1 MSDIDAL
8 LNALNT
14 AQDAGEDCVLATV
27 VKVEGSAYRRT
38 GARML
43 VSRLGRAEGTI
54 SGGCLEVAV
63 AKKAWWLTES
73 GPVVRSYST
82 ATDDE
87 DGDEAL
93 SFGLGCNG
101 KVHVLFERLPASGTG
116 LLIDV
121 LKRVRETQQPAAL
134 ATVIA
139 IDPQDSRATGQRLVL
154 MQGQRVTGDIACDA
168 LADQISS
175 DLQRVLEQ
183 KRSSLHHYIN
193 GQETIEVFLEYLHP
207 ARRLVIFGGGHDAQ
221 PLVRMAKL
229 LGWHVSVVDSRAH
242 FARPERFPE
251 ADLVIV
257 GDINRPFAYGELV
270 KQAAVAVMTHS
281 LIQDTHWL
289 DGVLLSRP
297 SYIGQL
303 GPRERTERL
312 LADIRSRRGTLSTLD
327 SLHYPIGLD
336 LGGDTP
342 QSVAIA
348 VLAEIQ
354 ASLNGRSGGN
364 LRLRPTKIHDID
376 PMAVSNLV
384 TRDTESEADQLLA
397 MQR

>member
-1 MSDIDAL
+1 MSGIDTLLGAL
-8 LNALNT
+8 QT
-14 AQDAGEDCVLATV
+14 AQDGGQDCVLATV

-43 VSRLGRAEGTI
+43 VSRFGRAEGTI
-54 SGGCLEVAV
+54 SGGCLEAAV

-73 GPVVRSYST
+73 GPAVRSYST
-82 ATDDE
+82 AIEDD

-101 KVHVLFERLPASGTG
+101 KVHVLFERLPCGVPC
-116 LLIDV
+116 LLTDA
-121 LKRVRETQQPAAL
+121 LKLVRDSRQPAAL
-134 ATVIA
+134 ATVISSH
-139 IDPQDSRATGQRLVL
+139 PLGLHATGERLLL
-154 MQGQRVTGDIACDA
+154 MSGQTVTGDIPCNA
-168 LADQISS
+168 LAGQIVK
-175 DLQRVLEQ
+175 DLQKVLQE
-183 KRSSLHHYIN
+183 KKSSLHHYID
-193 GQETIEVFLEYLHP
+193 GHEKIEVFLEYLPP
-207 ARRLVIFGGGHDAQ
+207 ARRLVIFGAGHDAQ
-221 PLVRMAKL
+221 PLVRMAKM

-251 ADLVIV
+251 ADVVMV
-257 GDINRPFAYGELV
+257 GDISRPFAYGELV
-270 KQAAVAVMTHS
+270 EQAAVAIMTHS

-289 DGVLLSRP
+289 DGVLQCQP

-312 LADIRSRRGTLSTLD
+312 LSDISIRRGALSMPDT
-327 SLHYPIGLD
+327 LHYPIGLD

-342 QSVAIA
+342 ESVAIA

-354 ASLNGRSGGN
+354 ASFSGRSGGH

-376 PMAVSNLV
+376 PVAVSV
-384 TRDTESEADQLLA
+384 VKKEISEEAHQPFA
-397 MQR
+397 INR